1 MRAVARN
8 RLGRSTP
15 RIDSEGPPMQ
25 KRGKRTS
32 SAERARGVGGTY
44 ARNGR
49 SGAWDG
55 LAGIRSGSNEAG
67 AVEWHVRRL
76 SAPTP
81 TPHSLMLRATGRFV
95 QCSAR

>member
-55 LAGIRSGSNEAG
+55 LAGIRSGSNEAE
-67 AVEWHVRRL
+67 AVELACPEAFCPH
-76 SAPTP
+76 

>member
-1 MRAVARN
+1 
-8 RLGRSTP
+8 
-15 RIDSEGPPMQ
+15 MQ

-55 LAGIRSGSNEAG
+55 LAGIRSGSNEAE
-67 AVEWHVRRL
+67 AVELACPEAFCPH
-76 SAPTP
+76 